1 MTDKPDI
8 TNCINEA
15 IEALHFVAYGMQSG
29 MINDLT
35 LFNAKTCELYTVREM
50 VDGSYKKLKAL
61 RDAAPDLSDF
71 ARYYQ
76 NKDFGSPVYQA
87 AYLLYKAAHK
97 EGE

>member
-1 MTDKPDI
+1 
-8 TNCINEA
+8 
-15 IEALHFVAYGMQSG
+15 
-29 MINDLT
+29 
-35 LFNAKTCELYTVREM
+35 M

-97 EGE
+97 EGEWWTYYTGLDGAMITLAIP